1 VTPYS
6 GDLIMDIAHEVEDA
20 TKAEALSR
28 AQVSADNIEVEFLR
42 VGGYLKRIN
51 DNTWWSKF
59 ASFDVFVFE
68 QFGFKLRKAQ
78 YLIATYDHL
87 VTKQI
92 PWSKVQHLGWS
103 KVKMLAPTL
112 TLENVDRWVAKAGP
126 LSVLELQGALNPP
139 VEYVPRNAKTTK
151 ETIRWAVDLRPDQL
165 DNVTQAMYLMKGV
178 LRIEADSVVLDILC
192 AMVRTAYDPEYR
204 TTGAT
209 VTGCHANPPIRAL
222 LGPSLMPFDKNEEA
236 A

>member
-1 VTPYS
+1 VTPTG

-28 AQVSADNIEVEFLR
+28 AQASADNIEVEFLR

-59 ASFDVFVFE
+59 ASFEAYVFE

-78 YLIATYDHL
+78 YLIATYDSL
-87 VTKQI
+87 VSNKI
-92 PWSKVQHLGWS
+92 PWSKVQHLGWT
-103 KVKMLAPTL
+103 KVKMLAPIL
-112 TLENVDRWVAKAGP
+112 TLENVGEWVAIAGP
-126 LSVLELQGALNPP
+126 LTVLQLHAMLNPP

-165 DNVTQAMYLMKGV
+165 DNVVQTMALMKGV
-178 LRIEADSVVLDILC
+178 LHIEADSVVLDILC